1 MVRTPAFQA
10 DNRGSIPRRATML
23 ILSIETSCDDTACA
37 IVKIAGKTSPKFEIL
52 SSIISSQI
60 KVHAP
65 FGGVV
70 PTLAARE
77 HAKNLP
83 IVFKKA
89 LRAAKVKM
97 EDIDYI
103 AVTQGPGLVIALLVG
118 AQFAR
123 GLAYA
128 FNKKIIPVNHISGH
142 IFSNWLANEKTRPV
156 RNRISNGIKFPVL
169 NIIVSGGHTELIL
182 MKKIGSYEILGST
195 RDDAAGEAFDKF
207 AKMLGL
213 GYPGGPAIARL
224 AEQWNDKFP
233 NSKFQTNLKIPNSK
247 FPLPRPM
254 INSKDYDFSFSGLKT
269 AVLYMLRNKPE
280 IKKNKKLL
288 IEFCAEF
295 QQAVVDVI
303 VAKTIKAAREY
314 KVKTV
319 ALAGGVSANKKLR
332 LQLETAV
339 KQELKNVDFLVPPMK
354 FTTDN
359 AAMIAAAAYFNRK
372 KATSWE
378 NLDADANLTLR

>member
-1 MVRTPAFQA
+1 M
-10 DNRGSIPRRATML
+10 I
-23 ILSIETSCDDTACA
+23 ILAIETSCDETACA
-37 IVKIAGKTSPKFEIL
+37 VVKISGKKSPKFEVL
-52 SSIISSQI
+52 SSVISSQI

-65 FGGVV
+65 YGGVV

-83 IVFKKA
+83 VVFRRA
-89 LRAAKVKM
+89 LREAKVKM
-97 EDIDYI
+97 ENIDYI

-118 AQFAR
+118 VHFAR

-128 FNKKIIPVNHISGH
+128 YNKKIIPTNHIAGH
-142 IFSNWLANEKTRPV
+142 IFSNWLANEK
-156 RNRISNGIKFPVL
+156 IKFPVL
-169 NIIVSGGHTELIL
+169 NIVVSGGHTELIL
-182 MKKIGSYEILGST
+182 MKKIGSYEILGAT
-195 RDDAAGEAFDKF
+195 RDDAGGESFDKV

-224 AEQWNDKFP
+224 AEQWNDQFSQLRQGFDGQAIF
-233 NSKFQTNLKIPNSK
+233 NFQTKSNHPAGGQISR
-247 FPLPRPM
+247 FHLPRPM
-254 INSKDYDFSFSGLKT
+254 INSKNYDFSFSGLKT
-269 AVLYMLRNKPE
+269 AVLYMLKDKPE

-288 IEFCAEF
+288 IEFCAAF

-314 KVKTV
+314 RVNTI
-319 ALAGGVSANKKLR
+319 ALAGGVSANQQLR
-332 LQLETAV
+332 GQLEKAV
-339 KQELKNVDFLVPPMK
+339 KTELKNVDFLIPPMK

-372 KATSWE
+372 KAISWE
-378 NLDADANLTLR
+378 NLDADANLTLC